1 MFVCV
6 WGGEGGW
13 GFVSVCACVCVCVYA
28 CVCVHVC
35 VCAGF
40 VHVCVCVCV
49 PVGSAC
55 CMRVAWFYIRCIP
68 ALMVEAAALNSLL
81 LSFCLFSVATKKVS
95 GLV

>member
-1 MFVCV
+1 MCV
-6 WGGEGGW
+6 R
-13 GFVSVCACVCVCVYA
+13 VCVCGGVYM
-28 CVCVHVC
+28 HVC
-35 VCAGF
+35 VCMC
-40 VHVCVCVCV
+40 VCVLVLCMCVCVCV